1 MTRYLL
7 DTNMVGHFIDHRRG
21 VDERARDARARGTVI
36 GTCMPVVA
44 ELFYGVEFS
53 ASREI
58 NRPRFISCNPRS
70 NSRKLGDA
78 HDFGRI
84 LIERGR
90 PLARNRE
97 LGRKY
102 GVKCVE
108 AIHYIWLWT
117 SLAVDDY
124 VRKYAVLLM

>member
-21 VDERARDARARGTVI
+21 VDERARDARARGTII
-36 GTCMPVVA
+36 GT
-44 ELFYGVEFS
+44 
-53 ASREI
+53 
-58 NRPRFISCNPRS
+58 NPRS

-90 PLARNRE
+90 LLARNRE

-102 GVKCVE
+102 
-108 AIHYIWLWT
+108 
-117 SLAVDDY
+117 
-124 VRKYAVLLM
+124 